1 MSDNEKVIPF
11 RVVEPE
17 RGEPDADVIAVL
29 EALLERAKAGE
40 LAAIAYAA
48 VDTEH
53 SLATGWE
60 GISGTRYP
68 IATALAILHHRYS
81 QALLEG

>member
-1 MSDNEKVIPF
+1 VSDNEKIVPF
-11 RVVEPE
+11 RLVQSAPA
-17 RGEPDADVIAVL
+17 EPDADLIAVL

-48 VDTEH
+48 VDKEH

-60 GISGTRYP
+60 GISGTRYS
-68 IATALAILHHRYS
+68 IATALAILHHRYTR
-81 QALLEG
+81 ALLEG